1 MIMKKSIW
9 IKFILIGL
17 VFASCTTKGKMIL
30 NEKEKTITLEYG
42 KFYMGCVL
50 FDISSM
56 ERVYTLQYHEPINE
70 IKLKDRLILW
80 DEERN
85 KTIHY
90 DIQTNTKYR
99 IFHNRG
105 DQSSDF
111 LYFITDS
118 LNNIR
123 EITEE
128 EWDYGSMPEKDK

>member
-42 KFYMGCVL
+42 KFYMGCVF
-50 FDISSM
+50 FDISRM
-56 ERVYTLQYHEPINE
+56 DCGYILEYNEPIE
-70 IKLKDRLILW
+70 KIDLKGNLIL
-80 DEERN
+80 RN
-85 KTIHY
+85 EGRKRTINY
-90 DIQTNTKYR
+90 EIQPNTKFR
-99 IFHNRG
+99 IIHNRG

-111 LYFITDS
+111 LFFITDS
-118 LNNIR
+118 INNIR

-128 EWDYGSMPEKDK
+128 EWDYGSIPEKDK

>member
-1 MIMKKSIW
+1 MKKSIW
-9 IKFILIGL
+9 IKFILISL

-30 NEKEKTITLEYG
+30 NEKEKTITLGYG

-56 ERVYTLQYHEPINE
+56 DCVYTLHYKEPIENINLNGRLTLRNE
-70 IKLKDRLILW
+70 DG
-80 DEERN
+80 N
-85 KTIHY
+85 KTIYY
-90 DIQTNTKYR
+90 DIQPNTKYR

-111 LYFITDS
+111 LFFITDS

-128 EWDYGSMPEKDK
+128 EWDYGSMPEKAK